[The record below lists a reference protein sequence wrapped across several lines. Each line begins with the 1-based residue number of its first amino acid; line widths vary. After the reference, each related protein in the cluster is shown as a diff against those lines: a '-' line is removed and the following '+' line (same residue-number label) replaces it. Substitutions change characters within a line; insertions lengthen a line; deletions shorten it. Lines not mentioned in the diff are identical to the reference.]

1 MASLERMFV
10 SSPDAPDV
18 AGKES
23 RLDPEGREMMAIER
37 FVGPD
42 EPILWAARPHAAAL
56 ARPLAP
62 RGRSRS
68 CSARL
73 P

>member
-10 SSPDAPDV
+10 LYPV
-18 AGKES
+18 RRMRREGVS
-23 RLDPEGREMMAIER
+23 RIGPEGREVMAIER

-56 ARPLAP
+56 ARPLALAVLAV
-62 RGRSRS
+62 RAGGDR
-68 CSARL
+68 A
-73 P
+73 